1 MNGQGPEL
9 RLPVA
14 VHANYCNAKTHELNA
29 RGLWLLDTQLAAKY
43 ANGSASEGLPLPSS
57 SRTTTTT
64 TTTSGGSTTSGSGSG
79 STSSSAGGSG
89 SVPSNGIDSSIDHM
103 NGHKWAGTTP
113 QTILSSSHNQTITT
127 IHQYVCLSNAHPLT
141 SSFHLPSTTIHAHP
155 HHSSLFCSL
164 FYIRF
169 STCHPVAQ

>member
-29 RGLWLLDTQLAAKY
+29 RGLWLLDTQLATKY

-64 TTTSGGSTTSGSGSG
+64 TSGGSSGGSGSG
-79 STSSSAGGSG
+79 STSTSAGGSG
-89 SVPSNGIDSSIDHM
+89 GVPSSGIDSSSDHM

-113 QTILSSSHNQTITT
+113 RPILSSPHHQTLTT
-127 IHQYVCLSNAHPLT
+127 IHQYVCLSNAHPLS
-141 SSFHLPSTTIHAHP
+141 SSFHLPSTPIYTHP
-155 HHSSLFCSL
+155 LTSLLFTFLNFYFCPTFGIQRL
-164 FYIRF
+164 NK
-169 STCHPVAQ
+169 